1 MQTLTASEAKA
12 RFGEFLNHAQRE
24 PVGELKHDRMV
35 GVMVSVQ
42 DYEAMRAF
50 YADRLQQ
57 RLDDSAQAAARAGMT
72 MEILDTL
79 LAGES

>member
-12 RFGEFLNHAQRE
+12 RFGEFLNRAQRE
-24 PVGELKHDRMV
+24 PVGVLKYDRMV